1 MQSRHDWQ
9 NSRRIV
15 RDDSLTGRT
24 GSMTEIDSLS
34 EFFSTEDTE
43 LSDTSVSQSTRK
55 NAPDDHG
62 KPYESKRGAK
72 SIHSSCFVEQEQPTS
87 RHVLL
92 PSSEE
97 RCTVPDVSQS
107 VTVIRTQ
114 GSQKTISAHTEP
126 GGSDLCAAVLLACLF
141 CRPLDCLLA
150 TFRGCNGC
158 IWSFSSFLC
167 GCEPSALQPL
177 QDVVQSFS
185 LCGCPGIRSLVCDCT
200 PCSICLQA
208 TECLDLAMEISQMLN
223 H

>member
-1 MQSRHDWQ
+1 M
-9 NSRRIV
+9 V
-15 RDDSLTGRT
+15 DSWLQALLILVFGA
-24 GSMTEIDSLS
+24 E
-34 EFFSTEDTE
+34 
-43 LSDTSVSQSTRK
+43 

-126 GGSDLCAAVLLACLF
+126 GGSGEKTA
-141 CRPLDCLLA
+141 P
-150 TFRGCNGC
+150 
-158 IWSFSSFLC
+158 
-167 GCEPSALQPL
+167 PALQTIWY
-177 QDVVQSFS
+177 F
-185 LCGCPGIRSLVCDCT
+185 
-200 PCSICLQA
+200 
-208 TECLDLAMEISQMLN
+208 
-223 H
+223 